1 MEELTVEHFYAR
13 SLGLAE
19 PWRVSKVV
27 IDGERKEVRIRVEC
41 AAGEAWVD
49 PETRE
54 RAPVKDWQERTWRHL
69 DTCEYQ
75 TIITARVPRVVLQD
89 GRTMT
94 VQVPW
99 AEPGGRFTKR
109 FESRVIA
116 CLQQCRTVRGAARLA
131 RITDDQAEGVMN
143 RAVARGLLRRKV
155 EPLQHAGLDEK
166 AIAKGHRYATIL
178 NDLSDPEGARVIEVV
193 PERTQQ
199 AAAELLRS
207 LPPEQR
213 EQIEAVAMDMWPA
226 YISAVEEVLPSA
238 DIVFDRF
245 HVKKHLGEAVD
256 KVRRQEHRELSAA
269 GNLILKGSK
278 YLWLKTHEDMRL
290 KASRQFRA
298 LLVQDLQTG
307 TAWAL
312 KENFDHFWNYRQWGR
327 ACRFLHHWMETVF
340 AAGLGPLEKAAAMI
354 GHHAEGILNYIL
366 HRITNAASEG
376 INSTIQ
382 SLKHAARGLPVF
394 KTFRTRVLFFL
405 GKLNLNPA

>member
-1 MEELTVEHFYAR
+1 MEELTLEHFYAQ
-13 SLGLAE
+13 SLGLAA
-19 PWRVSKVV
+19 PWRVVKAV

-54 RAPVKDWQERTWRHL
+54 RAQIKDWQERTWRHL

-75 TIITARVPRVVLQD
+75 TIITARVPRVVLSD

-94 VQVPW
+94 VRVPW

-116 CLQQCRTVRGAARLA
+116 LLEQCRTVRGAARLA
-131 RITDDQAEGVMN
+131 RLTDDQVDGVMQ
-143 RAVARGLLRRKV
+143 RAVARGLLRRED
-155 EPLQHAGLDEK
+155 EPLKYVGLDEK

-178 NDLSDPEGARVIEVV
+178 NDLEGGRVIDVV
-193 PERTQQ
+193 PERTQE
-199 AAAELLRS
+199 AAALLLRTLS
-207 LPPEQR
+207 EEKR
-213 EQIEAVAMDMWPA
+213 KQIEAVAMDMWPA

-256 KVRRQEHRELSAA
+256 KIRRQEHRELSAA

-290 KASRQFRA
+290 KASREFRA

-312 KENFDHFWNYRQWGR
+312 KENFDHFWSYRQWGR
-327 ACRFLHHWMETVF
+327 ACRFIDHWMETVF
-340 AAGLGPLEKAAAMI
+340 ATGLTALEKAAEMI
-354 GHHAEGILNYIL
+354 GVHAEGILNFIF

-382 SLKHAARGLPVF
+382 SLKHAARGLPAF

-405 GKLNLNPA
+405 GKLDLSPA

>member
-1 MEELTVEHFYAR
+1 MEELTLEHFYAQ
-13 SLGLAE
+13 SLGLSA
-19 PWRVSKVV
+19 PWRVARVV
-27 IDGERKEVRIRVEC
+27 IDGERKEVSIHVEC
-41 AAGEAWVD
+41 SAGEAWVD
-49 PETRE
+49 PETGQ
-54 RAPVKDWQERTWRHL
+54 RAPIKDWQERTWRHL

-75 TIITARVPRVVLQD
+75 TIITARVPRVVLSG

-94 VQVPW
+94 VRVPW
-99 AEPGGRFTKR
+99 GEPGGRFTKR

-116 CLQQCRTVRGAARLA
+116 LLQQCRTVRGAARLA
-131 RITDDQAEGVMN
+131 RITDDQADGVMQ
-143 RAVARGLLRRKV
+143 RAVARGLLRR
-155 EPLQHAGLDEK
+155 EDQPLPHIGLDEK
-166 AIAKGHRYATIL
+166 AITKGHRYATIL
-178 NDLSDPEGARVIEVV
+178 NDLEGGRVIDVA
-193 PERTQQ
+193 PERTQE
-199 AAAELLRS
+199 AAAGLLRQ

-213 EQIEAVAMDMWPA
+213 QKIEAVAMDMWPA

-256 KVRRQEHRELSAA
+256 KVRRREHRELSAA

-290 KASRQFRA
+290 KASREFRA
-298 LLVQDLQTG
+298 LLVEDLQTG

-312 KENFDHFWNYRQWGR
+312 KENFDRFWSYRQWGR
-327 ACRFLHHWMETVF
+327 ACRFVDQWMETVF
-340 AAGLGPLEKAAAMI
+340 ATGLRPLEKAAEII
-354 GHHAEGILNYIL
+354 GQHAEGILNFIF

-376 INSTIQ
+376 INATIQ

-405 GKLNLNPA
+405 GKLNLIPA

>member
-1 MEELTVEHFYAR
+1 MEELTLEHFYAQ
-13 SLGLAE
+13 SLGLAA
-19 PWRVSKVV
+19 PWRVAKVV

-54 RAPVKDWQERTWRHL
+54 RAQIKDWQERTWRHL

-75 TIITARVPRVVLQD
+75 TIITARVPRVVLSG

-94 VQVPW
+94 VRVPW
-99 AEPGGRFTKR
+99 AEPGGRFTRR

-116 CLQQCRTVRGAARLA
+116 LLEQCRTVRGAARLA
-131 RITDDQAEGVMN
+131 RLTDDQVDGVMQ
-143 RAVARGLLRRKV
+143 RAVARGLLRR
-155 EPLQHAGLDEK
+155 EDQPLKYVGLDEK
-166 AIAKGHRYATIL
+166 AIAKGHRYATIF
-178 NDLSDPEGARVIEVV
+178 NDLEGGRVIDVV
-193 PERTQQ
+193 PERTQE
-199 AAAELLRS
+199 AAATVLRTLS
-207 LPPEQR
+207 EEKR
-213 EQIEAVAMDMWPA
+213 KEIEAVAMDMWPA

-256 KVRRQEHRELSAA
+256 KIRRQEHRELSAA

-290 KASRQFRA
+290 KASREFRA

-312 KENFDHFWNYRQWGR
+312 KENFDHFWSYRQWGR
-327 ACRFLHHWMETVF
+327 ACRFIDQWMETVF
-340 AAGLGPLEKAAAMI
+340 ATGLTPLEKVAEMI
-354 GHHAEGILNYIL
+354 GHHAEGILNYIF

-382 SLKHAARGLPVF
+382 SLKHAARGLPAF

-405 GKLNLNPA
+405 GKLDLTPA

>member
-1 MEELTVEHFYAR
+1 MEDLTLEHFYAQ
-13 SLGLAE
+13 SLGLEA
-19 PWRVSKVV
+19 PWRVVKVV

-41 AAGEAWVD
+41 ASGEAWAD

-54 RAPVKDWQERTWRHL
+54 RAQIKDWQERTWRHL

-75 TIITARVPRVVLQD
+75 TIISARVPRVVLSD

-94 VQVPW
+94 VRVPW

-116 CLQQCRTVRGAARLA
+116 LLEQCRTVRGAARLA
-131 RITDDQAEGVMN
+131 RLTDDQVDGVMN
-143 RAVARGLLRRKV
+143 RAVARGLLRR
-155 EPLQHAGLDEK
+155 EERPLKYVGLDEK
-166 AIAKGHRYATIL
+166 AIAKGHRYATIF
-178 NDLSDPEGARVIEVV
+178 NDLEGGCVIDVV
-193 PERTQQ
+193 PERTQE
-199 AAAELLRS
+199 AAAGLLRE
-207 LPPEQR
+207 LPEQQR
-213 EQIEAVAMDMWPA
+213 EKIEAVAMDMWPA
-226 YISAVEEVLPSA
+226 YIGAVEEVLPSA

-256 KVRRQEHRELSAA
+256 KIRRQEHRELSAA

-290 KASRQFRA
+290 KASREFRA

-312 KENFDHFWNYRQWGR
+312 KENFDRFWSYRQWGR
-327 ACRFLHHWMETVF
+327 ACRFIHEWMETVF
-340 AAGLGPLEKAAAMI
+340 ATGLGPLEKVAEMI
-354 GHHAEGILNYIL
+354 GHHAEGILNYIF
-366 HRITNAASEG
+366 HGITNAASEG

-382 SLKHAARGLPVF
+382 SLKHAARGLPSF

-405 GKLNLNPA
+405 GQLNLTPA

>member
-1 MEELTVEHFYAR
+1 MEELTLEHFYAQ
-13 SLGLAE
+13 SLGLE
-19 PWRVSKVV
+19 KPWKVAGVV

-54 RAPVKDWQERTWRHL
+54 RAEIKDWEERTWRHL

-75 TIITARVPRVVLQD
+75 TVISARVPRVVLSSGQ
-89 GRTMT
+89 TMT
-94 VQVPW
+94 VRVPW

-116 CLQQCRTVRGAARLA
+116 LLQQCRTVRGAARLA
-131 RITDDQAEGVMN
+131 RITDDQADGVMH
-143 RAVARGLLRRKV
+143 RAVARGLLRREV
-155 EPLQHAGLDEK
+155 QPLKEVGLDEK

-178 NDLSDPEGARVIEVV
+178 NDLEGGRVIDVV
-193 PERTQQ
+193 PERTQE
-199 AAAELLRS
+199 AAVALLRG
-207 LPPEQR
+207 LPEKQR
-213 EQIEAVAMDMWPA
+213 EKIEAVAMDMWPA
-226 YISAVEEVLPSA
+226 YIGAVEEVLPSA

-290 KASRQFRA
+290 KAARELRA

-312 KENFDHFWNYRQWGR
+312 KENFDRFWNYRQWGR
-327 ACRFLHHWMETVF
+327 AWRFIDHWMETVF
-340 AAGLGPLEKAAAMI
+340 ATGLKPLEKAAEMI
-354 GHHAEGILNYIL
+354 GQHAEGILNYIF

-382 SLKHAARGLPVF
+382 SLKHAARGLPSF
-394 KTFRTRVLFFL
+394 KTFRTRILFFL
-405 GKLNLNPA
+405 GKLNLHPA

>member
-1 MEELTVEHFYAR
+1 MEELTLEHFYAQ
-13 SLGLAE
+13 SLGLEA
-19 PWRVSKVV
+19 PWRVTGVV

-54 RAPVKDWQERTWRHL
+54 RAEIKDWRERTWRHL

-75 TIITARVPRVVLQD
+75 TIISGRVPRVVLSS
-89 GRTMT
+89 GETMT
-94 VQVPW
+94 VRVPW

-109 FESRVIA
+109 FESRIIA
-116 CLQQCRTVRGAARLA
+116 LLEQCRTVRGAARLA
-131 RITDDQAEGVMN
+131 RLTDDQVEGVMN
-143 RAVARGLLRRKV
+143 RAVARGMLRRKDQ
-155 EPLQHAGLDEK
+155 PLKYIGLDEK
-166 AIAKGHRYATIL
+166 AISKGHRYTSIL
-178 NDLSDPEGARVIEVV
+178 NDLEGGRVIDLV
-193 PERTQQ
+193 PERTGE
-199 AAAELLRS
+199 AAGALLRT
-207 LPPEQR
+207 LPEEQR
-213 EQIEAVAMDMWPA
+213 EKIEAVAIDMWPA
-226 YISAVEEVLPSA
+226 YMSAVEEVLPSA

-256 KVRRQEHRELSAA
+256 KIRRKEHRELSAA

-290 KASRQFRA
+290 KASREFRA

-312 KENFDHFWNYRQWGR
+312 KENFDRFWSYRQWGR
-327 ACRFLHHWMETVF
+327 ACRFIHQWMETVF
-340 AAGLGPLEKAAAMI
+340 ATGLGPLEKAAEMI
-354 GHHAEGILNYIL
+354 GRHAEGILNYIF

-382 SLKHAARGLPVF
+382 SLKHAARGLPAF
-394 KTFRTRVLFFL
+394 KSFRTRILFFL
-405 GKLNLNPA
+405 GKLDLTPA

>member
-1 MEELTVEHFYAR
+1 MEDLSLEHFYAQ
-13 SLGLAE
+13 SLGLEA
-19 PWRVSKVV
+19 PWRVAGVV
-27 IDGERKEVRIRVEC
+27 IDGERKEVVIRVEC

-49 PETRE
+49 PETGQ
-54 RAPVKDWQERTWRHL
+54 RAPIKDWQERTWRHL
-69 DTCEYQ
+69 DTCEYP
-75 TIITARVPRVVLQD
+75 TIITARVPRVVLSD

-94 VQVPW
+94 VRVPW

-116 CLQQCRTVRGAARLA
+116 LLQQCLTVRGAARLA
-131 RITDDQAEGVMN
+131 RITDDQAEGVMQ
-143 RAVARGLLRRKV
+143 RAVARGLLRRG
-155 EPLQHAGLDEK
+155 EQPLPHLGIDEK
-166 AIAKGHRYATIL
+166 AITKGHRYVTVL
-178 NDLSDPEGARVIEVV
+178 NDLEGGRVIDVA
-193 PERTQQ
+193 PERTRE
-199 AAAELLRS
+199 AAAGLLRQLS
-207 LPPEQR
+207 PRQR
-213 EQIEAVAMDMWPA
+213 EEIEAVAMDMWPA

-256 KVRRQEHRELSAA
+256 RVRRREHRELSAA

-290 KASRQFRA
+290 KASREFRA

-312 KENFDHFWNYRQWGR
+312 KKNFDHFWSYRQWGR
-327 ACRFLHHWMETVF
+327 ACRFVDHWVET
-340 AAGLGPLEKAAAMI
+340 ALATGLRPLEKAAEII
-354 GHHAEGILNYIL
+354 GRHAEGILNFIY

-405 GKLNLNPA
+405 GKLKLTPA

>member
-1 MEELTVEHFYAR
+1 MEELTLEHFYAQ
-13 SLGLAE
+13 SLGLEA
-19 PWRVSKVV
+19 PWRVTGVV

-54 RAPVKDWQERTWRHL
+54 RAEIKDWRERTWRHL

-75 TIITARVPRVVLQD
+75 TIISGRVPRVVLSS
-89 GRTMT
+89 GETMT
-94 VQVPW
+94 VRVPW

-109 FESRVIA
+109 FESRIIA
-116 CLQQCRTVRGAARLA
+116 LLEQCRTVRGAARLA
-131 RITDDQAEGVMN
+131 RLTDDQVEGVMN
-143 RAVARGLLRRKV
+143 RAVARGMLRRKDQ
-155 EPLQHAGLDEK
+155 PLKYIGLDEK
-166 AIAKGHRYATIL
+166 AISKGHRYTSIL
-178 NDLSDPEGARVIEVV
+178 NDLEGGRVIDLV
-193 PERTQQ
+193 PERTGE
-199 AAAELLRS
+199 AAGALLRT
-207 LPPEQR
+207 LPEEQR
-213 EQIEAVAMDMWPA
+213 EKIEAVAMDMWPA
-226 YISAVEEVLPSA
+226 YMSAVEEVLPSA

-256 KVRRQEHRELSAA
+256 KIRRKEHRELSAA

-290 KASRQFRA
+290 KASREFRA

-312 KENFDHFWNYRQWGR
+312 KENFDRFWSYRQWGR
-327 ACRFLHHWMETVF
+327 ACRFIHQWMETVF
-340 AAGLGPLEKAAAMI
+340 ATGLGPLEKAAEMI
-354 GHHAEGILNYIL
+354 GRHAEGILNYIF

-382 SLKHAARGLPVF
+382 SLKHAARGLPAF
-394 KTFRTRVLFFL
+394 KSFRTRILFFL
-405 GKLNLNPA
+405 GKLDLTPA

>member
-1 MEELTVEHFYAR
+1 MEELTLEHFYAQ
-13 SLGLAE
+13 SLGLEA
-19 PWRVSKVV
+19 PWRVAGVV
-27 IDGERKEVRIRVEC
+27 IDGEHKEVRIRVEC

-49 PETRE
+49 PETRQ
-54 RAPVKDWQERTWRHL
+54 RAEIKDWQERTWRHL

-75 TIITARVPRVVLQD
+75 TVITARVPRVVLSS
-89 GRTMT
+89 GETLT
-94 VQVPW
+94 VRVPW

-116 CLQQCRTVRGAARLA
+116 FLQQCRTVRGAARLA
-131 RITDDQAEGVMN
+131 RITDDQADGVMR
-143 RAVARGLLRRKV
+143 RAVARGMLRRADQ
-155 EPLQHAGLDEK
+155 PLKYAGLDEK
-166 AIAKGHRYATIL
+166 AIAKGHRYVTIL
-178 NDLSDPEGARVIEVV
+178 NDLEGGRVIDVV
-193 PERTQQ
+193 PERTQE
-199 AAAELLRS
+199 AAAALLRQ
-207 LPPEQR
+207 LPQGQR
-213 EQIEAVAMDMWPA
+213 EKIEAVAMDMWPA
-226 YISAVEEVLPSA
+226 YMSAVEDVLPSA

-290 KASRQFRA
+290 KASLELRA

-312 KENFDHFWNYRQWGR
+312 KENFDRFWNYRQWGR
-327 ACRFLHHWMETVF
+327 AWRFIDHWMETVF
-340 AAGLGPLEKAAAMI
+340 ATGLKPLEKAAEMI
-354 GHHAEGILNYIL
+354 GEHAEGILNFIF

-382 SLKHAARGLPVF
+382 SLKHAARGLPAF
-394 KTFRTRVLFFL
+394 KTFRTRILFFL
-405 GKLNLNPA
+405 GKLDLTPA